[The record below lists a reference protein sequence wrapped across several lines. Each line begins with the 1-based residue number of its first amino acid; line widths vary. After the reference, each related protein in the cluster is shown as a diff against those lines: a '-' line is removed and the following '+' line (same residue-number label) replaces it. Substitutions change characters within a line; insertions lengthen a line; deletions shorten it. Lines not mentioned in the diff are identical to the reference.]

1 MLRRQKFFAS
11 VRPLGK
17 FAGWAAGVAVAVVL
31 AACSSGSDGP
41 KHVVTPPKDP
51 ANTLEEARKSTP
63 IAVSGTAPVRKTER
77 FQTRDDVDFYRLKL
91 TGPGTLAISTTGVD
105 TKIEAFDRDGTNLGG
120 ISGSLIVT
128 IEQDLIRNKA
138 GEVFVK
144 ISPVSGKTGA
154 YTMIISYRMVVTPA
168 VDPPNTLGE
177 ARRDTPIAVTG
188 AASVRRS
195 EQFQTRDDVDFYRL
209 GLTQPGTLTISTT
222 GVDTRIRAFD
232 RDGNDLGGISGS
244 LIVTIGQDLIR
255 NKGGEVFVE
264 ISPASDQIGGYQMT
278 VDHSPTATPTPP
290 TMTTT
295 PSG

>member
-1 MLRRQKFFAS
+1 MLRRQKLFAS

-17 FAGWAAGVAVAVVL
+17 FAGWAAGIAVAVVL
-31 AACSSGSDGP
+31 AACSSSSDGP

-51 ANTLEEARKSTP
+51 PNTLEEAAKSTP
-63 IAVSGTAPVRKTER
+63 IAVTGAAPVRRSER

-91 TGPGTLAISTTGVD
+91 TQPGTLTIATTGVD
-105 TKIEAFDRDGTNLGG
+105 TRIRAFDRDGNDLGG

-128 IEQDLIRNKA
+128 IGQDLIRNKG
-138 GEVFVK
+138 GEVFVEV
-144 ISPVSGKTGA
+144 SPVSGKTGA
-154 YTMIISYRMVVTPA
+154 YRMTISYRTVVVPSGDPA
-168 VDPPNTLGE
+168 NTLEE
-177 ARRDTPIAVTG
+177 AARSTPIAVTG
-188 AASVRRS
+188 AASVRRG
-195 EQFQTRDDVDFYRL
+195 EQFQSRDDVDFYRL
-209 GLTQPGTLTISTT
+209 KLTQPGTLTIATT

-264 ISPASDQIGGYQMT
+264 ISPVSGETGEYQMT
-278 VDHSPTATPTPP
+278 VDYSPTATPTPP
-290 TMTTT
+290 TATTT